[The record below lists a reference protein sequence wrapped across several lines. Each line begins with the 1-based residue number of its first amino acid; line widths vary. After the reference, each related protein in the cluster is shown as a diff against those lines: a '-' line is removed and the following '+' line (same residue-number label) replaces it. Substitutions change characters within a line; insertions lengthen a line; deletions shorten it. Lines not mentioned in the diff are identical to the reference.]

1 MKAAVFYA
9 PNDLRI
15 EDQEIPRAG
24 QNELILK
31 VEASGLC
38 PTDVKIFRNGSST
51 VRPPITLGH
60 EFAGY
65 VHEIGHGVEQVNERD
80 RMNIPADAY
89 CGNCRMCRSGHE
101 NVCEQPI
108 AFGYNV
114 NGAHAEY
121 VRIPKRFIDRR
132 GIFPLPSNVS
142 YEVASMTEPLACSLN
157 TIETLGTGPG
167 KTVVIIGDGTM
178 GLLHTALAKVYAAE
192 RIILVGLVDWKLKL
206 GAELGA
212 THAVNAKGDVV
223 KEILD
228 ITNGTGADIVVVTA
242 VMQDTV
248 LQALKMA
255 SRRGYISIFGGT
267 PKGVTVQFEPNL
279 IHYNETFLTGHSG
292 YTYAHYAKAANI
304 VATDKIPLKK
314 LITQRFA
321 LQEIYDAI
329 KVWDDKEKS
338 MKIIL
343 AP

>member
-1 MKAAVFYA
+1 
-9 PNDLRI
+9 
-15 EDQEIPRAG
+15 
-24 QNELILK
+24 
-31 VEASGLC
+31 
-38 PTDVKIFRNGSST
+38 
-51 VRPPITLGH
+51 
-60 EFAGY
+60 
-65 VHEIGHGVEQVNERD
+65 
-80 RMNIPADAY
+80 
-89 CGNCRMCRSGHE
+89 
-101 NVCEQPI
+101 
-108 AFGYNV
+108 
-114 NGAHAEY
+114 
-121 VRIPKRFIDRR
+121 
-132 GIFPLPSNVS
+132 
-142 YEVASMTEPLACSLN
+142 
-157 TIETLGTGPG
+157 
-167 KTVVIIGDGTM
+167 
-178 GLLHTALAKVYAAE
+178 
-192 RIILVGLVDWKLKL
+192 VDWKLKL
-206 GAELGA
+206 GTELGA